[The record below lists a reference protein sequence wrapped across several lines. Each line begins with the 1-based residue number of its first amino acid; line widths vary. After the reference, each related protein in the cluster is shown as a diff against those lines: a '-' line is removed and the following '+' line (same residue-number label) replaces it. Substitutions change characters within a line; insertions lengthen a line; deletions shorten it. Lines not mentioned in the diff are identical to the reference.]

1 MIDYYKS
8 RSYTK
13 PEEIDD
19 NSSQYT
25 TYIHKN
31 IEEKTE
37 TGPDG
42 ETRIYYEYDE
52 AKLTKMEY
60 LQMQIDE
67 AYINSEY
74 AATLAELEV

>member
-1 MIDYYKS
+1 MLKYVKSSSMI
-8 RSYTK
+8 K

-19 NSSQYT
+19 SSSQYT

-60 LQMQIDE
+60 LQMQVDE